1 MRFNELFIR
10 HRKTEPS
17 SVNLLRILIMII
29 LISSLTGYIAILIIE
44 VTSDEPVL
52 TNTVVEAMEIPIP
65 GGSQEIKLD
74 ESCKEYLEQ
83 PKASSES
90 NNYIGYF
97 KNVQNLT
104 CVNVVALIVDS
115 NYNATKSQDL
125 MKFTATDSEY
135 NPLRY
140 ESKFNETN
148 INKLPAYVKELS
160 TSNFYYMVKNQMA
173 RLQFTR
179 NIRETKIILESNQ
192 LIIDKVTLCPVY
204 VKNVPFDY
212 EAGDFFA
219 SQIVLTV
226 QNFLLKKETEQRTRT
241 LLSVFGLVG
250 GAWGLAAAFYA
261 TLFGVDII
269 RPWGCVQFYCC
280 GIRNK
285 THNKLKK
292 SLPVIPLVKSSE
304 RPLPSFSRD
313 VSRDEH
319 AALQQRVDA
328 LEVFLREYVVD
339 SNRLLFHDI
348 RGLMYGIA
356 D

>member
-160 TSNFYYMVKNQMA
+160 TSNFYYMKHK
-173 RLQFTR
+173 R
-179 NIRETKIILESNQ
+179 NKDHLGIEPTYYRQGYIVSSIQ
-192 LIIDKVTLCPVY
+192 
-204 VKNVPFDY
+204 NVPFDY

-339 SNRLLFHDI
+339 DFLPIIIIIKQPPTTMLYTNDI
-348 RGLMYGIA
+348 
-356 D
+356 